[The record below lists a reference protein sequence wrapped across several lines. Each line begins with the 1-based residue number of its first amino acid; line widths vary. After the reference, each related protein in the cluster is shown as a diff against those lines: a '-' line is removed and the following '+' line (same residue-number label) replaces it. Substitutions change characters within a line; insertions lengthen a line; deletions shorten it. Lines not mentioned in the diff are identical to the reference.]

1 MRPITPDKHRSH
13 RERRF
18 RDEVMTAVRKKIW
31 SEQIPCSAI
40 IVSGRPMLTA
50 VRARILR
57 GEIYDISLSRAL
69 LIADAIGLDLSD
81 NIVAQPTSA
90 PLKPTLAEVLE
101 AARKVKAARSGQ
113 SKCSRREPMAGMP
126 TLFDLIA

>member
-18 RDEVMTAVRKKIW
+18 RDEVMNAVRKKIW

-57 GEIYDISLSRAL
+57 GEIDDISLSRAL

-81 NIVAQPTSA
+81 NIVAQPA
-90 PLKPTLAEVLE
+90 PAPAKPTLAEVLE

-113 SKCSRREPMAGMP
+113 SKCSRPSPMAGMP